1 MNKIC
6 RKCNISKPIDKF
18 YFRPENNKY
27 RPNCI
32 ECLLQQVRCKRRSAR
47 LTIINSEEYLLLK
60 KQKMQN
66 KLETLELRKVK
77 SREIKNK
84 RKQKRRKEDPA
95 YRLRENISVEIRDIL
110 KQHKAKRSFL
120 TYLNYSLKDLKLHIE
135 SLFEPWMNWNNQ
147 GKYKNWNDND
157 LSTWTWQLDHII
169 PHSTL
174 KYTSMEDDNFKK
186 CWDLDNLRPLSA
198 KQNVLDG
205 VNRIRHI
212 KEK

>member
-1 MNKIC
+1 MSKIC
-6 RKCNISKPIDKF
+6 KKCNISKSIDKF
-18 YFRPENNKY
+18 YFRSENNAY

-32 ECLLQQVRCKRRSAR
+32 DCLLQQVRYKRRSAR
-47 LTIINSEEYLLLK
+47 LAIVTSAEYLLLK
-60 KQKMQN
+60 EQKLKN
-66 KLETLELRKVK
+66 KIENLELNKIK
-77 SREIKNK
+77 LREVRNK
-84 RKQKRRKEDPA
+84 RKQKRRKEDPT
-95 YRLRENISVEIRDIL
+95 YRLRENISTEIRDML
-110 KQHKAKRSFL
+110 KQNKAKRSFL

-157 LSTWTWQLDHII
+157 KSTWTWQLDHII
-169 PHSTL
+169 PHSIL

-186 CWDLDNLRPLSA
+186 CWSLDNLRPLSA

-205 VNRIRHI
+205 INRVRHI